1 VALAPVHV
9 LTNFASTNQKSPSK
23 AGLAKDRHV
32 ALLPGCPHQGLVGR
46 EKVLADLFELAELEV
61 FSGFWPYAPT
71 LLPGGGLVAGG
82 EHLGFKVQ
90 GLGFRV

>member
-1 VALAPVHV
+1 
-9 LTNFASTNQKSPSK
+9 
-23 AGLAKDRHV
+23 
-32 ALLPGCPHQGLVGR
+32 LVGR